1 MGFKLMSFNLDETL
15 IKVPSIAV
23 VLSYVDAS
31 KLMRYNKLISL
42 LEKGEIR
49 KEEALHQKINM
60 LLGISISDIENALS
74 KAPYMKGISE
84 VIFESKLMGLKS
96 ILISENPDVICQYV
110 AKRFS
115 FDDYICSKIM
125 IKDGKIVGVKSLLLN
140 KLDGLAE
147 YISKFKIDFSECLHI
162 GGDESD
168 VPIFEKVGFSVAI
181 NPKSENVRKKAK
193 IVLDEVNDLKII
205 FDYLPVN
212 QLD

>member
-1 MGFKLMSFNLDETL
+1 MGFKLISFNLDETL
-15 IKVPSIAV
+15 VKVPPIAV

-31 KLMRYNKLISL
+31 KLMGYNKLISL

-49 KEEALHQKINM
+49 REEALHQKINM
-60 LLGISISDIENALS
+60 LLGIPVSDIHNALA
-74 KAPYMKGISE
+74 KAPYLKGISE

-96 ILISENPDVICQYV
+96 ILISENPDIICQYV
-110 AKRFS
+110 VKRFG
-115 FDDYICSKIM
+115 FDDYICSKVVVD
-125 IKDGKIVGVKSLLLN
+125 DGKIVGVKSLLLN

-147 YISKFKIDFSECLHI
+147 YINKFKIDFSECLHV

-193 IVLDEVNDLKII
+193 IVLDEVDDLKII